1 MALTDLIPFAEQV
14 RDETQA
20 GANTALRVG
29 QLFVD
34 LITQAA
40 QQDQTLAQALA
51 ALPALPFDSAR
62 FYTTDNQ
69 GQDQWTGDQ
78 AIEFLC
84 NGVVV
89 ATLPIKVAAQAYSGL
104 LSAADKTKIDAM
116 PADPASEGDA
126 IGSLIA
132 SATPTSTDITPYAVD
147 GTIKTPISVPVVSK
161 DILQGGAINA
171 GVVTAALSNAAD
183 LYGQGLEVKVKS
195 GQTLTILLGG
205 TRLYKGGV
213 LTFTELDGTACQGFL
228 SLSVD
233 GLGVPVWNA
242 ATCDFAGSD
251 SLSFDIA
258 TALQGAGFTGDYAIV
273 TAVTLRAAAGRD
285 VHVRMRIADS
295 SIMQTDIHEL
305 DITQTAS
312 YVRLFGKNGGTII
325 SQVDIP
331 FASTT
336 KAGIITPQDL
346 ADLRAAHD
354 NGLIGV
360 NVYHEATRVTLEGD
374 TIGGSSPTSYINAAT
389 ATAAGVLTAA
399 LFTKLNALPDAA
411 SLAASLADKADK
423 TAAVGAIPN
432 TTATANSMSMQYG
445 NVDGSYIGTATIG
458 NADASHAG
466 VITAAMFNKLD
477 GIEAGAQRNVQ
488 SDWSESD
495 NTSPAYIANK
505 PTIGTAAALDVP
517 ALGNASSSEVVKGN
531 DTRLTDARPASD
543 VSAWAKSPTPPV
555 VTKADVGLS
564 NCDNTSDMNKPVSTA
579 QQMSLDGKQDVL
591 SIETSSAGVTLD
603 CVADKYYVLTAAI
616 GTYAITL
623 PTMTD
628 TAKAHTIG
636 IYLTTGATPAITITG
651 TNTIKYDD
659 TWAIDANTTHEIN
672 ALWNG
677 TAWVLTLINVA

>member
-20 GANTALRVG
+20 GANTAIRVG

-34 LITQAA
+34 IITQAA

-116 PADPASEGDA
+116 PADPASKGDA

-171 GVVTAALSNAAD
+171 GVVPAALSNATD
-183 LYGQGLEVKVKS
+183 LYGQGLEFKAKS
-195 GQTLTILLGG
+195 GQTLTLLLGG

-251 SLSFDIA
+251 SLSFDIT
-258 TALQGAGFTGDYAIV
+258 TALQGAGYTGDYAVV
-273 TAVTLRAAAGRD
+273 TAVTFRAAAGRD

-295 SIMQTDIHEL
+295 SIMQTNVHEL

-360 NVYHEATRVTLEGD
+360 NVYQETNRVTLEGD

-411 SLAASLADKADK
+411 SLAASLAGKSGVDEAVGSIANGQSSSTGMSLDYGKVSGGYLGRSNLPLATTSANGVMAATDKA
-423 TAAVGAIPN
+423 
-432 TTATANSMSMQYG
+432 
-445 NVDGSYIGTATIG
+445 
-458 NADASHAG
+458 
-466 VITAAMFNKLD
+466 KLD
-477 GIEAGAQRNVQ
+477 GIDAGAEKNVIKEVQVDGTALQPTPSGAVNVQ
-488 SDWSESD
+488 VKPLLGGAFP
-495 NTSPAYIANK
+495 NTTPPRDAQNLYLPADGTNYYLGNVSGLGLSWKTPAAKEGITMRFTASSTFPIVVPYNDGDAPYIEHEIANE
-505 PTIGTAAALDVP
+505 TALVCSQGAKYLLVIVAACGAGGAPV
-517 ALGNASSSEVVKGN
+517 NI
-531 DTRLTDARPASD
+531 
-543 VSAWAKSPTPPV
+543 VSLNELNTP
-555 VTKADVGLS
+555 
-564 NCDNTSDMNKPVSTA
+564 
-579 QQMSLDGKQDVL
+579 Q
-591 SIETSSAGVTLD
+591 
-603 CVADKYYVLTAAI
+603 
-616 GTYAITL
+616 
-623 PTMTD
+623 
-628 TAKAHTIG
+628 
-636 IYLTTGATPAITITG
+636 
-651 TNTIKYDD
+651 
-659 TWAIDANTTHEIN
+659 
-672 ALWNG
+672 
-677 TAWVLTLINVA
+677 

>member
-34 LITQAA
+34 IITQAA

-116 PADPASEGDA
+116 PASPASEGDA

-411 SLAASLADKADK
+411 SLAASLADKSSVEDAVGSIANGQSSATGMSLDYGKVSGGYLGRSNLPLATTNANGVMAATDK
-423 TAAVGAIPN
+423 T
-432 TTATANSMSMQYG
+432 
-445 NVDGSYIGTATIG
+445 
-458 NADASHAG
+458 
-466 VITAAMFNKLD
+466 KLD
-477 GIEAGAQRNVQ
+477 GIEAGAEKNVIKEVQVDGTALSPDANGAVNVQ
-488 SDWSESD
+488 VKPLLGGSFP
-495 NTSPAYIANK
+495 NTTPPRDAQNLYLPADGTNYYLGNVSGLGLSWQTPAAKEGITMRFTASSTFTIVVPYNDGDAPDIEHEIANE
-505 PTIGTAAALDVP
+505 TALVCSQGAKYLLVIVAACGAGGEPV
-517 ALGNASSSEVVKGN
+517 NI
-531 DTRLTDARPASD
+531 
-543 VSAWAKSPTPPV
+543 VSLNELNTP
-555 VTKADVGLS
+555 
-564 NCDNTSDMNKPVSTA
+564 
-579 QQMSLDGKQDVL
+579 Q
-591 SIETSSAGVTLD
+591 
-603 CVADKYYVLTAAI
+603 
-616 GTYAITL
+616 
-623 PTMTD
+623 
-628 TAKAHTIG
+628 
-636 IYLTTGATPAITITG
+636 
-651 TNTIKYDD
+651 
-659 TWAIDANTTHEIN
+659 
-672 ALWNG
+672 
-677 TAWVLTLINVA
+677 